1 MRTQVGSLDIW
12 ELENEYFLQSSVNQ
26 FAPLESGKYLIE
38 ELHEPQVERVSI
50 TNTGNDFLVA
60 FEGLII
66 DGLQQA
72 RMVAVDQII
81 EPGEQVTLDVVCV
94 EQGRWGD
101 EFSGDIVPRAPIS
114 VLAALRGNNETSH
127 PQSRVWTSVKAH
139 QTRTQSLHT
148 TSLPRMM
155 ESYRES
161 RTWIPYREIENFSL
175 YPKSNGIA
183 VSVQGEPLIVEFFSS
198 PELLRSQFRGIVES
212 VLWDL
217 EDFAISKTSNRNLID
232 FLDETSN
239 LYDFQKS
246 HIYTTQ
252 KDSVS
257 FRSAR
262 FPHQRN
268 PVHVLAINHSNPIL
282 VKGDI

>member
-1 MRTQVGSLDIW
+1 MRTQVGPLDIW
-12 ELENEYFLQSSVNQ
+12 ELENEFFLQPSIYQ
-26 FAPLESGKYLIE
+26 FSFLESGNHRIE
-38 ELHEPQVERVSI
+38 EHYEPEVERISI
-50 TNTGNDFLVA
+50 TNTGGNFLVA

-72 RMVAVDQII
+72 RMVATDQII
-81 EPGEQVTLDVVCV
+81 EPGEQTTLDVVCV

-114 VLAALRGNNETSH
+114 VLAALRGNNDTSH

-139 QTRTQSLHT
+139 QSRTQSLHT

-161 RTWIPYREIENFSL
+161 RTWIPFREIENFSL
-175 YPKSNGIA
+175 NQRSNGIA

-198 PELLRSQFRGIVES
+198 PELLRSQFKGIVES

-217 EDFAISKTSNRNLID
+217 DDYSVSKTSNRNLID
-232 FLDETSN
+232 FLVETTN
-239 LYDFQKS
+239 LYDFEKS

-252 KDSVS
+252 KDSVT

-268 PVHVLAINHSNPIL
+268 PIHVLAINHSHPIL
-282 VKGDI
+282 V

>member
-1 MRTQVGSLDIW
+1 MRTQVGPLDIW
-12 ELENEYFLQSSVNQ
+12 ELENEFFLQPSINQ
-26 FAPLESGKYLIE
+26 FSYLQSYNYRVE
-38 ELHEPQVERVSI
+38 ELYEPEVERISI
-50 TNTGNDFLVA
+50 TNTGSNFLVA
-60 FEGLII
+60 FEGMII

-72 RMVAVDQII
+72 RMVALDQII
-81 EPGEQVTLDVVCV
+81 EPGEQTTLDVVCV

-101 EFSGDIVPRAPIS
+101 EFSGDVVPRAPIS
-114 VLAALRGNNETSH
+114 VLAALRGNNDTSH
-127 PQSRVWTSVKAH
+127 PQSRVWNSVKAH
-139 QTRTQSLHT
+139 QSRTQSLHT

-161 RTWIPYREIENFSL
+161 RTWIPFREIEEFSL
-175 YPKSNGIA
+175 NPKSNGLS
-183 VSVQGEPLIVEFFSS
+183 VSVHGEPLIVEFFSS

-217 EDFAISKTSNRNLID
+217 EDYSVSNTSNRNLID
-232 FLDETSN
+232 FLDETTN
-239 LYDFQKS
+239 LYDFQMS
-246 HIYTTQ
+246 HICTTQ

-268 PVHVLAINHSNPIL
+268 PVHVLAINHSHPIL
-282 VKGDI
+282 V

>member
-1 MRTQVGSLDIW
+1 VRTQVGPLDIW
-12 ELENEYFLQSSVNQ
+12 ELENEFFLQPSINQ
-26 FAPLESGKYLIE
+26 FNYLQSKNYRIE
-38 ELHEPQVERVSI
+38 ELFEPEVERISI
-50 TNTGNDFLVA
+50 TNIGSNFLVA
-60 FEGLII
+60 FEGMII

-72 RMVAVDQII
+72 RMVALDQII
-81 EPGEQVTLDVVCV
+81 EPGEQTTLDVVCV

-114 VLAALRGNNETSH
+114 VLAALRGNNDTSH

-139 QTRTQSLHT
+139 QSRTQSLHT

-161 RTWIPYREIENFSL
+161 RTRIPFREIEEFALN
-175 YPKSNGIA
+175 PKSNGLA

-198 PELLRSQFRGIVES
+198 SELLRSQFRGIVES

-217 EDFAISKTSNRNLID
+217 EDCSVSKTSNRNLID
-232 FLDETSN
+232 FLDETTN
-239 LYDFQKS
+239 LYDFQNS

-268 PVHVLAINHSNPIL
+268 PVHVLAINHSHPIL
-282 VKGDI
+282 V

>member
-1 MRTQVGSLDIW
+1 MRTQVGPLDIW
-12 ELENEYFLQSSVNQ
+12 ELENEFFLQPSINQ
-26 FAPLESGKYLIE
+26 FSYLQSNNYRIE
-38 ELHEPQVERVSI
+38 ELYEPEVERISI
-50 TNTGNDFLVA
+50 TNIGTNFLVA

-72 RMVAVDQII
+72 RMVALDQII
-81 EPGEQVTLDVVCV
+81 EPGEQTTLDVVCV
-94 EQGRWGD
+94 EQGRWGN

-114 VLAALRGNNETSH
+114 VLAALRGNNDTSH
-127 PQSRVWTSVKAH
+127 PQSRVWNSVKAH
-139 QTRTQSLHT
+139 QSRTQSLHT

-161 RTWIPYREIENFSL
+161 RTWIPFREIEEFSL
-175 YPKSNGIA
+175 NPKSNGLA

-217 EDFAISKTSNRNLID
+217 EDYFVSKTSNRNLID
-232 FLDETSN
+232 FLDETTN

-268 PVHVLAINHSNPIL
+268 SVHVLAINHSHPIL
-282 VKGDI
+282 I

>member
-1 MRTQVGSLDIW
+1 MRTQVGPLDIW
-12 ELENEYFLQSSVNQ
+12 ELENEFFLQPSINQ
-26 FAPLESGKYLIE
+26 FNYLQSNNYRIE
-38 ELHEPQVERVSI
+38 ELYEPEVERISI
-50 TNTGNDFLVA
+50 TNIGSNFLVA
-60 FEGLII
+60 FEGMII

-81 EPGEQVTLDVVCV
+81 EPGEQTTLDVVCV

-101 EFSGDIVPRAPIS
+101 EFSGDIVPRAPVS
-114 VLAALRGNNETSH
+114 VLAALRGNNDTSH
-127 PQSRVWTSVKAH
+127 PQSRVWTSVKTH
-139 QTRTQSLHT
+139 QSRTQSLHT
-148 TSLPRMM
+148 TSLPRLI

-161 RTWIPYREIENFSL
+161 RTWIPFREIEEFSL
-175 YPKSNGIA
+175 NPKSNGLA

-217 EDFAISKTSNRNLID
+217 EDHSVSKTSNRNLID
-232 FLDETSN
+232 FLDETTN
-239 LYDFQKS
+239 LYDFHKS

-268 PVHVLAINHSNPIL
+268 PVHVLAINHSHPIL
-282 VKGDI
+282 V

>member
-1 MRTQVGSLDIW
+1 MRTQVGPLDIW
-12 ELENEYFLQSSVNQ
+12 ELENEFFLQPSINQ
-26 FAPLESGKYLIE
+26 FSFLVSGNHRIE
-38 ELHEPQVERVSI
+38 ELYEPEVERISI
-50 TNTGNDFLVA
+50 TNTGSNFLVA
-60 FEGLII
+60 FEGMII

-72 RMVAVDQII
+72 RMVALDQII
-81 EPGEQVTLDVVCV
+81 EPGEQTTLDVVCV
-94 EQGRWGD
+94 EQGRWSD
-101 EFSGDIVPRAPIS
+101 EFSGEIVPRAPIS
-114 VLAALRGNNETSH
+114 VLAALRGNNDTSH

-139 QTRTQSLHT
+139 QSRTQSHHT

-161 RTWIPYREIENFSL
+161 RTWIPFREIEEFSL
-175 YPKSNGIA
+175 NPKSNGLA

-198 PELLRSQFRGIVES
+198 PELLRSQFGGIVES

-217 EDFAISKTSNRNLID
+217 EDYSVSNTSNRNLID
-232 FLDETSN
+232 FLDETTN
-239 LYDFQKS
+239 LYDFQNS

-268 PVHVLAINHSNPIL
+268 PVHVLAINHSHPIL
-282 VKGDI
+282 V

>member
-1 MRTQVGSLDIW
+1 MRTQVGPLDIW
-12 ELENEYFLQSSVNQ
+12 QLENEFFLQPSINQ
-26 FAPLESGKYLIE
+26 FNYLQSKNYRVE
-38 ELHEPQVERVSI
+38 ELYEPEVERISI
-50 TNTGNDFLVA
+50 TNTGSDFLVA

-72 RMVAVDQII
+72 RMVSLDQII
-81 EPGEQVTLDVVCV
+81 EPGEQTTLDVVCV

-114 VLAALRGNNETSH
+114 VLAALRGNNDTSH
-127 PQSRVWTSVKAH
+127 PQSRVWNSVKAH
-139 QTRTQSLHT
+139 QSRTQSLHT

-161 RTWIPYREIENFSL
+161 RTWIPFREIEEFSL
-175 YPKSNGIA
+175 NPKSNGVA

-212 VLWDL
+212 VLWDM
-217 EDFAISKTSNRNLID
+217 EDYSVSKTSNRNLID
-232 FLDETSN
+232 FLDETTN
-239 LYDFQKS
+239 LYDFQNS

-268 PVHVLAINHSNPIL
+268 PVHVLAINHSHPIL
-282 VKGDI
+282 V

>member
-1 MRTQVGSLDIW
+1 MRTQVGPLDIW
-12 ELENEYFLQSSVNQ
+12 ELENEFFLQPSINQ
-26 FAPLESGKYLIE
+26 FNYLQSNNYRIE
-38 ELHEPQVERVSI
+38 ELYEPEVERISI
-50 TNTGNDFLVA
+50 TNIGSNFLVA
-60 FEGLII
+60 FEGMII

-72 RMVAVDQII
+72 RMVALDQII
-81 EPGEQVTLDVVCV
+81 EPGEQATLDVVCV

-101 EFSGDIVPRAPIS
+101 EFSGDVVPRAPIS
-114 VLAALRGNNETSH
+114 VLAALRGNNDTSH

-139 QTRTQSLHT
+139 QSRTQSHHT

-161 RTWIPYREIENFSL
+161 RTWIPFREIEEFSL
-175 YPKSNGIA
+175 NPKSNGVA

-217 EDFAISKTSNRNLID
+217 EDYSVSKTSNRNLID
-232 FLDETSN
+232 FLDETTN

-268 PVHVLAINHSNPIL
+268 PVHVLAINHSHPIL
-282 VKGDI
+282 V

>member
-1 MRTQVGSLDIW
+1 MRTQVGPLDIW
-12 ELENEYFLQSSVNQ
+12 ELENEYFLQPSINQ
-26 FAPLESGKYLIE
+26 FNYLQSNNYRIE
-38 ELHEPQVERVSI
+38 ELYESEVERISI
-50 TNTGNDFLVA
+50 TNIGSNFLVA
-60 FEGLII
+60 FEGMII

-72 RMVAVDQII
+72 RMVALDQII
-81 EPGEQVTLDVVCV
+81 EPGEQTTLDVVCV

-114 VLAALRGNNETSH
+114 VLAALRGNNDLSH
-127 PQSRVWTSVKAH
+127 PQSRVWTSLRAH
-139 QTRTQSLHT
+139 QSQTQNLHT

-161 RTWIPYREIENFSL
+161 RTWIPFREIEEFSL
-175 YPKSNGIA
+175 NPKSNGLA

-198 PELLRSQFRGIVES
+198 PDLLRSQFRGIVES

-217 EDFAISKTSNRNLID
+217 EDDSVGKTSNRNLID
-232 FLDETSN
+232 FLDETTN
-239 LYDFQKS
+239 LYDFQNS

-268 PVHVLAINHSNPIL
+268 PVHVLAINHSHPIL
-282 VKGDI
+282 V

>member
-1 MRTQVGSLDIW
+1 MRTQVGPLDIW
-12 ELENEYFLQSSVNQ
+12 ELENEFFLQPSINQ
-26 FAPLESGKYLIE
+26 FNYLQSKNYKIE
-38 ELHEPQVERVSI
+38 ELYEPEVERISI
-50 TNTGNDFLVA
+50 TNTGSNFLVA
-60 FEGLII
+60 FEGMII

-72 RMVAVDQII
+72 RMVALDQII
-81 EPGEQVTLDVVCV
+81 EPGEQTTLDVVCV

-101 EFSGDIVPRAPIS
+101 EFSGDVVPRAPIS
-114 VLAALRGNNETSH
+114 VLAALRGNNDTSH

-139 QTRTQSLHT
+139 QSRTQNLHT

-161 RTWIPYREIENFSL
+161 RTWIPFRQIEEFSL
-175 YPKSNGIA
+175 NPKSNGVA

-198 PELLRSQFRGIVES
+198 PDLLRSQFRGIVES

-217 EDFAISKTSNRNLID
+217 EDYSVGKTSNRNLID
-232 FLDETSN
+232 FLDETTD
-239 LYDFQKS
+239 LYDFQNS

-268 PVHVLAINHSNPIL
+268 PVHVLAINHSHPIL
-282 VKGDI
+282 V

>member
-1 MRTQVGSLDIW
+1 MRTQVGPLDIW
-12 ELENEYFLQSSVNQ
+12 ELENDFFLQPSINQ
-26 FAPLESGKYLIE
+26 FSFLESGNHRIE
-38 ELHEPQVERVSI
+38 ELYEPEIERISI
-50 TNTGNDFLVA
+50 TNTGGGFLVA

-72 RMVAVDQII
+72 RMVATDQII
-81 EPGEQVTLDVVCV
+81 EPGERTTLDVVCV

-114 VLAALRGNNETSH
+114 VLAALRGNNDTSH
-127 PQSRVWTSVKAH
+127 PQSRVWTSVKTH
-139 QTRTQSLHT
+139 QSRTQSLHT

-155 ESYRES
+155 ETYRES
-161 RTWIPYREIENFSL
+161 RTWIPFREVEKFSL
-175 YPKSNGIA
+175 NQRSNGIA
-183 VSVQGEPLIVEFFSS
+183 ISVQGEPLIVEFFSS
-198 PELLRSQFRGIVES
+198 PELLRSQFKGIVES

-217 EDFAISKTSNRNLID
+217 DDYAVSKTSNRNLID
-232 FLDETSN
+232 FLDETTN
-239 LYDFQKS
+239 LYDFEKS

-252 KDSVS
+252 KDSVT

-268 PVHVLAINHSNPIL
+268 PIHVLAINHSHPIL
-282 VKGDI
+282 V

>member
-1 MRTQVGSLDIW
+1 MRTQVGPLDIW
-12 ELENEYFLQSSVNQ
+12 ELENEFFLQPSIIQ
-26 FAPLESGKYLIE
+26 FNYLQSKNYRIE
-38 ELHEPQVERVSI
+38 ELYEPEVERISI
-50 TNTGNDFLVA
+50 TNAGSDFLVA
-60 FEGLII
+60 FEGMII

-72 RMVAVDQII
+72 RMVALDQII
-81 EPGEQVTLDVVCV
+81 EPGEQTTLDVVCV

-114 VLAALRGNNETSH
+114 VLAALRGNNDTTH
-127 PQSRVWTSVKAH
+127 PQSRVWNSVKAH
-139 QTRTQSLHT
+139 QSRTQDLHT
-148 TSLPRMM
+148 TSLPRLM

-161 RTWIPYREIENFSL
+161 RTWIPFREIEEFSL
-175 YPKSNGIA
+175 NPKSNGLAI
-183 VSVQGEPLIVEFFSS
+183 SVQGEPLIVEFFSS

-217 EDFAISKTSNRNLID
+217 EDYSVSKTSNRNLID
-232 FLDETSN
+232 FLHETTN
-239 LYDFQKS
+239 LYDFQNS

-268 PVHVLAINHSNPIL
+268 PVHVLAINHSHPVL
-282 VKGDI
+282 L

>member
-1 MRTQVGSLDIW
+1 MRTQVGPLDIW
-12 ELENEYFLQSSVNQ
+12 ELENEFLLQPSINQFNYLQSKN
-26 FAPLESGKYLIE
+26 YRIE
-38 ELHEPQVERVSI
+38 ELYEPEVERISI
-50 TNTGNDFLVA
+50 TNTGSNFLVV
-60 FEGLII
+60 FEGMII

-72 RMVAVDQII
+72 RMVALDQII
-81 EPGEQVTLDVVCV
+81 EPGEQTTLDVVCV

-114 VLAALRGNNETSH
+114 VLAALRGNNDTSH
-127 PQSRVWTSVKAH
+127 PQSRVWNSVKAH
-139 QTRTQSLHT
+139 QSRTQSLHT

-161 RTWIPYREIENFSL
+161 RTWIPFREIEEFSL
-175 YPKSNGIA
+175 NPKSNGLA

-198 PELLRSQFRGIVES
+198 PDLLRSQFRGIVES

-217 EDFAISKTSNRNLID
+217 EDDSVGKTSNRNLID
-232 FLDETSN
+232 FLDETTN
-239 LYDFQKS
+239 LYDFHKS
-246 HIYTTQ
+246 HIYNTQ

-268 PVHVLAINHSNPIL
+268 PVHVLAINHSHPIL
-282 VKGDI
+282 V

>member
-1 MRTQVGSLDIW
+1 MRTQVGPLDIW
-12 ELENEYFLQSSVNQ
+12 ELENEFFLQPSINQ
-26 FAPLESGKYLIE
+26 FSFLESGNHRIE
-38 ELHEPQVERVSI
+38 ELYEPEVERISI
-50 TNTGNDFLVA
+50 TNTGSGFLVA
-60 FEGLII
+60 FEGLIV

-72 RMVAVDQII
+72 RMVATDQII
-81 EPGEQVTLDVVCV
+81 EPGEQTTLDVVCV

-114 VLAALRGNNETSH
+114 VLAALRGNNDTSH

-139 QTRTQSLHT
+139 QSRTQSLHT

-161 RTWIPYREIENFSL
+161 RTWIPFREIEKFSL
-175 YPKSNGIA
+175 NQRSNGVA

-198 PELLRSQFRGIVES
+198 PELLRSQFKGIVES

-217 EDFAISKTSNRNLID
+217 DDYAASKTSNRNLID
-232 FLDETSN
+232 FLDETTN
-239 LYDFQKS
+239 HYDFEKS

-252 KDSVS
+252 KDSVT

-268 PVHVLAINHSNPIL
+268 PIHVLAINHSHPIL
-282 VKGDI
+282 V

>member
-1 MRTQVGSLDIW
+1 MRTQVGPLDIW
-12 ELENEYFLQSSVNQ
+12 ELENEFFLQPSINQ
-26 FAPLESGKYLIE
+26 FNYLQSKNYKIE
-38 ELHEPQVERVSI
+38 ELYEPEVERISI
-50 TNTGNDFLVA
+50 TNTGSNFLVA
-60 FEGLII
+60 FEGMII

-72 RMVAVDQII
+72 RMVALDQII
-81 EPGEQVTLDVVCV
+81 EPGEQTTLDVVCV
-94 EQGRWGD
+94 EQGRWGY
-101 EFSGDIVPRAPIS
+101 EFSGDVVPRAPIS
-114 VLAALRGNNETSH
+114 VLAALRGNNDTSH

-139 QTRTQSLHT
+139 QSRTQSHHT

-161 RTWIPYREIENFSL
+161 RTWIPFRQIEEFSL
-175 YPKSNGIA
+175 NPKSNGLA

-198 PELLRSQFRGIVES
+198 PDLLRSQFRGIVES

-217 EDFAISKTSNRNLID
+217 EDYSVSKTSNRNLID
-232 FLDETSN
+232 FLDETTS

-268 PVHVLAINHSNPIL
+268 PVHVLAINHSHPIL
-282 VKGDI
+282 V

>member
-1 MRTQVGSLDIW
+1 MRTQVGPLDIW
-12 ELENEYFLQSSVNQ
+12 ELENEFFLQPSINQ
-26 FAPLESGKYLIE
+26 FSFLESDNHRIE
-38 ELHEPQVERVSI
+38 ELYEPEVERISI
-50 TNTGNDFLVA
+50 TNTGGGFLVA

-72 RMVAVDQII
+72 RMVATDQII
-81 EPGEQVTLDVVCV
+81 EPGERTTLDVVCV

-114 VLAALRGNNETSH
+114 VLAALRGNDDASH
-127 PQSRVWTSVKAH
+127 PQSRVWTSVKTH
-139 QTRTQSLHT
+139 QSRTQSLHT

-155 ESYRES
+155 ETYRES
-161 RTWIPYREIENFSL
+161 RTWIPFREVEKFSL
-175 YPKSNGIA
+175 NQRSNGIA
-183 VSVQGEPLIVEFFSS
+183 ISVQGEPLIVEFFSS
-198 PELLRSQFRGIVES
+198 PELLRSQFKGIVES

-217 EDFAISKTSNRNLID
+217 DDYAVSKTSNRNLID
-232 FLDETSN
+232 FLDETTN
-239 LYDFQKS
+239 LYDFEKS

-252 KDSVS
+252 KDSVT

-268 PVHVLAINHSNPIL
+268 PIHVLAINHSHPIL
-282 VKGDI
+282 V

>member
-1 MRTQVGSLDIW
+1 MRTQVGPLDIW
-12 ELENEYFLQSSVNQ
+12 ELENEFLLQPSINQFNYLQSKN
-26 FAPLESGKYLIE
+26 YRIE
-38 ELHEPQVERVSI
+38 ELYEPEVERISI
-50 TNTGNDFLVA
+50 TNTGSDFLVA

-72 RMVAVDQII
+72 RMVALDQII
-81 EPGEQVTLDVVCV
+81 EPGEQTTLDVVCV

-114 VLAALRGNNETSH
+114 VLAALRGNNDLSH

-139 QTRTQSLHT
+139 QSRTQSLHT

-161 RTWIPYREIENFSL
+161 RTWIPFREIEEFSL
-175 YPKSNGIA
+175 NTKSNGLA

-198 PELLRSQFRGIVES
+198 PDLLRSQFRGIVES

-217 EDFAISKTSNRNLID
+217 EDDSVGKTSNRNLID
-232 FLDETSN
+232 FLDETTN
-239 LYDFQKS
+239 LYDFQNS

-268 PVHVLAINHSNPIL
+268 PVHVLAINHSHPIL
-282 VKGDI
+282 V